1 MSTKERRKR
10 EIEEM
15 RLEIIEAAVGLFLSD
30 GYANVSMRK
39 IAKQIDYS
47 PTAIYNYFAN
57 KEEILIQIL
66 RQGYSI
72 FLSSLKEG
80 VAKSDSQDAL
90 ERLKASLYAYIEF
103 GFKHPDYYRL
113 IFIENLH
120 QLQRVMTEED
130 DRIRG
135 FLLLTEIVAKAMST
149 GALKKNDAQLV
160 SQSLWAS
167 LHGITS
173 LLITFPDFSWHEKEG
188 FVTFQVDAMIKG
200 LT

>member
-15 RLEIIEAAVGLFLSD
+15 RLEIIEAAVQLFLTD
-30 GYANVSMRK
+30 GYQNVSMRK
-39 IAKQIDYS
+39 IAQQIDYS

-57 KEEILIQIL
+57 KEEILIHL
-66 RQGYSI
+66 LKHGYAI

-80 VAKSDSQDAL
+80 VTRSEPQNAGD
-90 ERLKASLYAYIEF
+90 RLKASLHAYIEF
-103 GFKHPDYYRL
+103 GLNHPDYYRL

-120 QLQRVMTEED
+120 QLQKVMTEED
-130 DRIRG
+130 DRVRG
-135 FLLLTEIVAKAMST
+135 FVLLTEMVREAMDA
-149 GALKKNDAQLV
+149 GVLKKNDAHMAA
-160 SQSLWAS
+160 QSLWAS

-188 FVTFQVDAMIKG
+188 FVNFQIEAMIKG

>member
-15 RLEIIEAAVGLFLSD
+15 RLQIIDAAVGLFLSE

-57 KEEILIQIL
+57 KEEILIHIL
-66 RQGYSI
+66 RHGYSI
-72 FLSSLKEG
+72 FLTSLKEG
-80 VAKSDSQDAL
+80 VAKSDSQDAV
-90 ERLKASLYAYIEF
+90 ERLKASLHAYIEF
-103 GFKHPDYYRL
+103 GLKHPDYYRL

-120 QLQRVMTEED
+120 QLQKVMTKED

-135 FLLLTEIVAKAMST
+135 FVLLTEMVAEAMST

-188 FVTFQVDAMIKG
+188 FVTFQVDTMIKG